1 MTKYRRIATKK
12 QKGGLVAAVVTFALI
27 ATCSALF
34 AFIKSRKLAEE
45 QYRFARTVQEQD
57 LAGDSGMYVNNNMIE
72 MVPNPMARTRQT
84 ATTTTAAGHT
94 SAATAVSDA
103 DECYEEFAGADA
115 IVSVQ
120 KFNLDAKG
128 EGKKQ
133 TKRKKKGGGGPKS
146 ATLQANRAFSATPTS
161 GTPSS
166 GGGVK
171 IVQIYGSEKDPNSL
185 YQSGMES
192 NALYSTF
199 VEADDGGQGGET
211 KDLPPPASSK
221 EYLEVGADQSKR
233 ENEDAAAP
241 YRLTDLEADQ
251 VYQSPVVTPDGRS
264 RGGSKTQTHQR
275 PKYMNI
281 DDASGQV
288 YSNVEA

>member
-120 KFNLDAKG
+120 NFNLDAKG

-199 VEADDGGQGGET
+199 VEAD
-211 KDLPPPASSK
+211 
-221 EYLEVGADQSKR
+221 KR

-264 RGGSKTQTHQR
+264 RGGRKTQTHQR